1 MRHSK
6 TLHEEY
12 VVNSL
17 HTCYILFCEDIS
29 CVPCERKTNLQ
40 VVFNQINEHF
50 SCYFQQD
57 ASVHRSVKPHIL
69 SVFGD
74 IALAIGSKFTT
85 YFEVVIAT
93 LNQASVTTV
102 DKVSKFGL
110 ALPTGPR
117 TVIQFMDCVP
127 QSYYGLLLTLS
138 QRKSFPPLQYRQI
151 A

>member
-1 MRHSK
+1 MYQGK
-6 TLHEEY
+6 
-12 VVNSL
+12 
-17 HTCYILFCEDIS
+17 
-29 CVPCERKTNLQ
+29 KNLE

-110 ALPTGPR
+110 VLPGPTTGIPF
-117 TVIQFMDCVP
+117 VDCV
-127 QSYYGLLLTLS
+127 
-138 QRKSFPPLQYRQI
+138 RQP
-151 A
+151 

>member
-1 MRHSK
+1 MTSVSSSSIKFLKSRF
-6 TLHEEY
+6 TL
-12 VVNSL
+12 VIFFL
-17 HTCYILFCEDIS
+17 CGDIA

-93 LNQASVTTV
+93 LNQASVTSV
-102 DKVSKFGL
+102 DRVSKFGL
-110 ALPTGPR
+110 ALPGRT
-117 TVIQFMDCVP
+117 TVIQYVDCVP
-127 QSYYGLLLTLS
+127 QS
-138 QRKSFPPLQYRQI
+138 
-151 A
+151 